1 MSEMN
6 KKFLEELAKEE
17 QLEKITIKD
26 LNQTCSEIIKQNED
40 IKAHFARFK
49 KFEVKIDNTHVN
61 LFKSLLNS
69 LKTIKIPEE
78 IHLTRSEKIIIENTT
93 RKWLLYY
100 FACSFLVVILS
111 LGFAFYSYQ
120 FEYKPKK
127 ELEVSDM
134 QKKWLIE
141 YVENMGKNNPET
153 HNQFVL
159 KRPFP
164 N

>member
-1 MSEMN
+1 
-6 KKFLEELAKEE
+6 
-17 QLEKITIKD
+17 LEKITIKD
-26 LNQTCSEIIKQNED
+26 LNQTCSEIINQNED

-93 RKWLLYY
+93 RKWLMYY
-100 FACSFLVVILS
+100 FVCSISIVILS

-120 FEYKPKK
+120 YEYKPKK
-127 ELEVSDM
+127 ELEISDM
-134 QKKWLIE
+134 QNKWLIE
-141 YVENMGKNNPET
+141 YVDNMGKKNSQD
-153 HNQFVL
+153 HLKFVNEY
-159 KRPFP
+159 PFP
-164 N
+164 K

>member
-1 MSEMN
+1 MN

-17 QLEKITIKD
+17 QLEKISIKD
-26 LNQTCSEIIKQNED
+26 LNQTCSDIKEQNEE

-49 KFEVKIDNTHVN
+49 KFEVKVDSTHVN

-78 IHLTRSEKIIIENTT
+78 IHLSRSEKIIIENST

-120 FEYKPKK
+120 YEYKPKH
-127 ELEVSDM
+127 ELQLTDQQNEWM
-134 QKKWLIE
+134 IKYLG
-141 YVENMGKNNPET
+141 YMGEKNPQD
-153 HNQFVL
+153 HLKFVN
-159 KRPFP
+159 KYPFP
-164 N
+164 K